1 MKVSCVLVTLTI
13 GRGTLLISW
22 KERIMQRPGTWK
34 IVALGAAF
42 TGLGVFGAG
51 TALAES
57 PVSATGVPATTAVA
71 HAPVPL
77 DPPFWD
83 DDMIDWIDDIPYV
96 PDVPGVPEFWDGPY
110 WDDDWV
116 DD

>member
-1 MKVSCVLVTLTI
+1 MKH
-13 GRGTLLISW
+13 
-22 KERIMQRPGTWK
+22 PATWK
-34 IVALGAAF
+34 IFILGAVL

-51 TALAES
+51 TAPAQS
-57 PVSATGVPATTAVA
+57 PVSTPDVAATAPA
-71 HAPVPL
+71 HASVPL
-77 DPPFWD
+77 DPPWWD
-83 DDMIDWIDDIPYV
+83 DDMVDWIDEIPYV